1 MTVVDRFL
9 QYVKFDTQ
17 SDELTNLTPST
28 PGQMEFAR
36 HLEAELRAMGLTEIS
51 LDSNG
56 YLFATLPAN
65 TDRPVPTIGFIAH
78 LDTSPDMSGRH
89 VSPRIVQQ
97 YDGGDI
103 VLNAADD
110 IVLRPSEFPEL
121 LHYKGQ
127 DLIVTDG
134 KTLLGADDKAGI
146 AEIITAIAYLQAH
159 PEIEHGKIRIGFNPD
174 EEIGQGAHKFDV
186 EMFGA
191 DWAYTMDGG
200 EVGELEYENFN
211 AAVARVTFK
220 GRNVHP
226 GYAKHKMLNSLRV
239 ANQFAIM
246 LPRWET
252 PEHTEGYEGFY
263 HLVSI
268 KGDVEETVLTY
279 IIRDHDRD
287 RFERRKKE
295 LEHLARKINNEFPGC
310 ASIEIKDQYFNM
322 REKIEPVMHIVDVAI
337 KAMENVGVTPQG
349 AAHPRRHRRR
359 AALVQGPPLPEHL
372 CRRPQLPRPLR
383 IRARALDGESH
394 RRHRRDSTPRGRQ
407 VSHLP
412 VALPILLPL
421 HKNVLHTKTV

>member
-146 AEIITAIAYLQAH
+146 AEIITAIAHLQAH

-337 KAMENVGVTPQG
+337 KAMENVGVTPKVQPIRGGTDG
-349 AAHPRRHRRR
+349 AQLSFKGLPCPNIFAGGLNFHGRYEFVPVPSMEKATDVIVEIARLV
-359 AALVQGPPLPEHL
+359 AA
-372 CRRPQLPRPLR
+372 
-383 IRARALDGESH
+383 
-394 RRHRRDSTPRGRQ
+394 
-407 VSHLP
+407 
-412 VALPILLPL
+412 
-421 HKNVLHTKTV
+421 K

>member
-146 AEIITAIAYLQAH
+146 AEIITAIAHLQAH

-337 KAMENVGVTPQG
+337 KAMENVGVTPKVQPIRGGTDG
-349 AAHPRRHRRR
+349 AQLSFKGLPCPNIFAGGLNFHGRYEFVPVPSMEKATDVIVEIAR
-359 AALVQGPPLPEHL
+359 LV
-372 CRRPQLPRPLR
+372 
-383 IRARALDGESH
+383 A
-394 RRHRRDSTPRGRQ
+394 
-407 VSHLP
+407 
-412 VALPILLPL
+412 
-421 HKNVLHTKTV
+421 TK